1 MDVLYRVDLREVS
14 LSAAFFSLILSFRYS
29 ASLRALEMRSAMSE
43 LIVGW
48 GDGEVGEGER

>member
-1 MDVLYRVDLREVS
+1 MVDLREVS

-29 ASLRALEMRSAMSE
+29 ASLRAFAMRSAMSE

-48 GDGEVGEGER
+48 GDGER